1 MVLKSRKDW
10 RPINTHHNNS
20 LIVSFNHRVNFLLES
35 TKYCSVHT
43 GKGSLAFIYMLTFQ
57 ILDGFKTVFDKVA
70 QDRIIV
76 RIGSKPLIFYI
87 LSIIHVLY
95 RTVVIQQVESLQ
107 LHGLL
112 IESLEQMQNLS
123 ITKMFTFLT
132 CHLCL
137 VKGTVY
143 FTKEKVRCCV
153 ESLAHSWQVKRLQM
167 KLQAALF

>member
-1 MVLKSRKDW
+1 
-10 RPINTHHNNS
+10 
-20 LIVSFNHRVNFLLES
+20 
-35 TKYCSVHT
+35 
-43 GKGSLAFIYMLTFQ
+43 MLTFQ

-95 RTVVIQQVESLQ
+95 RTVVIQQVESVQ

-143 FTKEKVRCCV
+143 CTKEKVICCV
-153 ESLAHSWQVKRLQM
+153 ERLAHL
-167 KLQAALF
+167 